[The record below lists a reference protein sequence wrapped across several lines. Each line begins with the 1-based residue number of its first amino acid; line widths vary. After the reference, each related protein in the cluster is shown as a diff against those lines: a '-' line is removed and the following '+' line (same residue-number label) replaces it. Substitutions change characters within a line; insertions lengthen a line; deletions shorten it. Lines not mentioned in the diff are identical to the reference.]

1 MGIID
6 PFILTLTSDE
16 PVLDWFGLT
25 IEEAHDGIAV
35 VSLTVGAEH
44 VNGNRMTHGGVI
56 FAVADQAFAM
66 AANTVLPYAATADA
80 SIQYFAPTGADDVLI
95 ATARTSFRDERRVVI
110 DVDVT
115 ANERTIAVFRGTART
130 TRRERAG
137 NE

>member
-1 MGIID
+1 MMVGPVD

-16 PVLDWFGLT
+16 PVLEWFGLS

-35 VSLTVGAEH
+35 VTLTVAPEH
-44 VNGNRMTHGGVI
+44 VNGNRMTHGGVV

-80 SIQYFAPTGADDVLI
+80 SIQYLASTKAGDVLI
-95 ATARTSFRDERRVVI
+95 ATARTSFRDDRRVVI

-115 ANERTIAVFRGTART
+115 AEARTIAVFRGTARAV
-130 TRRERAG
+130 RR
-137 NE
+137 N